1 MENTDAA
8 LRNECSDF
16 WDSWVFACYFFNILS
31 LVWYSVSLNYYK
43 NQLFFPKTFVCHI
56 EAKREIKKYLNP
68 FCLSTL
74 VKQFYSALQAFSAL
88 EEANAAKPHL

>member
-1 MENTDAA
+1 MFRF
-8 LRNECSDF
+8 LGQLSICLL
-16 WDSWVFACYFFNILS
+16 FFNTLS

-43 NQLFFPKTFVCHI
+43 NQLFFPKTFACHI

-88 EEANAAKPHL
+88 EEVNAAKPHLKMQMIL